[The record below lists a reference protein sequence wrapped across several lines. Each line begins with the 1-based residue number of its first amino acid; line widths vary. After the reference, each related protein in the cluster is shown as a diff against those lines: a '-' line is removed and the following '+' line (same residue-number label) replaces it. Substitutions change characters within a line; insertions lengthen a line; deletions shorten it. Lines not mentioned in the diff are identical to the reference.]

1 MIRTRVIVAVV
12 LGLVL
17 GLGGCG
23 APTIE
28 PTAPAP
34 PASGSLANSGPILI
48 KEPTRIEIPTIGV
61 AADLIQTGQKRPG
74 VLEVPERLAD
84 ASWWRDSA
92 RPGQPAP
99 AVILGHT
106 ANDGRRGVFAKLGTL
121 KAGAL
126 VWVMSGD
133 QVRRFVV
140 QRVAQ
145 TAKSAFPEDVTA
157 PTTGPALRLVSCT
170 GDIDT
175 ATNRHTDNVI
185 VYAQEEPQS

>member
-1 MIRTRVIVAVV
+1 MIRTRVVVAAV

-23 APTIE
+23 AP
-28 PTAPAP
+28 APSPDVAP
-34 PASGSLANSGPILI
+34 SAAPDLSNHGPVLV
-48 KEPTRIEIPTIGV
+48 KEPTRIEIPSIGV
-61 AADLIQTGQKRPG
+61 AVDLIQTGQKRPG

-92 RPGQPAP
+92 RPGQAAP

-106 ANDGRRGVFAKLGTL
+106 ANDGRRGVFARLGTL
-121 KAGAL
+121 EPGAL
-126 VWVMSGD
+126 IWVMSGD

-140 QRVAQ
+140 QRRVQ
-145 TAKSAFPEDVTA
+145 TAKTAFPEDVTS
-157 PTTGPALRLVSCT
+157 PTDGPTLRLVSCT

-185 VYAQEEPQS
+185 VYAQEEPT